1 MIKNHFRYHRP
12 RRIKVIV
19 TCVTV
24 YVKKEHI
31 DDLFMDLRL
40 FWALF
45 LISLTGLF
53 AEH

>member
-1 MIKNHFRYHRP
+1 M
-12 RRIKVIV
+12 IV
-19 TCVTV
+19 TSVMA

-40 FWALF
+40 FLVPI
-45 LISLTGLF
+45 LISHMGLY